1 MQAIISGT
9 NNGNPNNHYTK
20 LTVDP
25 NNPNQLIV
33 YDDRSSQG
41 NPANGA
47 TGNWPNWDN
56 PQFNVDHTTQPGY
69 GTGPR
74 ICFFYARLID
84 KKVYLC
90 NKNDNRA
97 ALTAFR
103 FFPIRIAKDRI
114 TRRVLKSM
122 YIQHNLPGLNA
133 KRNLNIN
140 RKNMSRSLERLSS
153 GYRINRAGDDAAGLA
168 ISEGM
173 RAMIKGLDQA
183 VRNTQDGIG
192 LVRTA
197 EGAMHEMHAMLGRIH
212 ELSIQSANGTYNKI
226 SREAIQKEVDSILK
240 EIDRIAE
247 YTEFNGVQLLQGKQ
261 NGPTVTYEGTLP
273 PWVGTDSSMQQGY
286 LNEHYV
292 TQEVFVDAATGTQ
305 TTYQIDHAATYLDF
319 SAYTGTANQKK
330 ELKEGGFYMTCFT
343 CNNHYSI
350 KFTDGTT
357 NSVDQ
362 SGDHYIY
369 NIGIDNINSAQELVQ
384 AIISGTNNGN
394 PNNPNQLIVYDDR
407 SSQGNPANGATG
419 NWPNW
424 DNPQFNVDHTTQPG
438 YGITP
443 IN

>member
-1 MQAIISGT
+1 MD
-9 NNGNPNNHYTK
+9 
-20 LTVDP
+20 L
-25 NNPNQLIV
+25 L
-33 YDDRSSQG
+33 
-41 NPANGA
+41 
-47 TGNWPNWDN
+47 
-56 PQFNVDHTTQPGY
+56 
-69 GTGPR
+69 
-74 ICFFYARLID
+74 FYARLID

-103 FFPIRIAKDRI
+103 FFPIIIAKDRI

-369 NIGIDNINSAQELVQ
+369 NIGIDNINSAQDLVQ

-394 PNNPNQLIVYDDR
+394 PNNHYTKLTVDPNNPNQLIVYDDR

-438 YGITP
+438 YGKFGQGVAVDPGTGGDIVLQIGP
-443 IN
+443 SSKEILYVDLPCVNADD